1 MPPSS
6 RKPWTV
12 GEQVVDPCG
21 SLSSENSLLN
31 NTSDTLALR
40 CKRWATIDCFS
51 LVFLCSSSFNQF
63 LEEVIPKFST
73 CYSERLEFV
82 AVRVIKFSSLLEQ
95 CNYFLANLLLLH
107 IKREY
112 NSLQFGDSVQSVTT
126 DRLRGWDNVFN
137 SSEAIYKSRSS
148 LFKLKKNR
156 ILQLLPGEFNYILS
170 IAEPCA

>member
-6 RKPWTV
+6 RKPWMV

-63 LEEVIPKFST
+63 LEEVIPSLVPATRKDSSSLQSESLNFLPCWSNAIISSPTCFSCT
-73 CYSERLEFV
+73 SSENTTASSSATVSNLWRLIDCGGGTMSSTLL
-82 AVRVIKFSSLLEQ
+82 RLSFSSSRPRPQPQDLVESHVDFSHL
-95 CNYFLANLLLLH
+95 FL
-107 IKREY
+107 
-112 NSLQFGDSVQSVTT
+112 
-126 DRLRGWDNVFN
+126 
-137 SSEAIYKSRSS
+137 
-148 LFKLKKNR
+148 
-156 ILQLLPGEFNYILS
+156 
-170 IAEPCA
+170 

>member
-31 NTSDTLALR
+31 NTSDTFALR

-63 LEEVIPKFST
+63 LEEVIPSLVPATWKNS
-73 CYSERLEFV
+73 SSLQS
-82 AVRVIKFSSLLEQ
+82 RVIKFSSLLEQ
-95 CNYFLANLLLLH
+95 CNYFLANLLLLQ

-126 DRLRGWDNVFN
+126 DRLQGWDNVFD
-137 SSEAIYKSRSS
+137 SSETIYKSRSS
-148 LFKLKKNR
+148 PFKLKKNR

-170 IAEPCA
+170 IAELCA